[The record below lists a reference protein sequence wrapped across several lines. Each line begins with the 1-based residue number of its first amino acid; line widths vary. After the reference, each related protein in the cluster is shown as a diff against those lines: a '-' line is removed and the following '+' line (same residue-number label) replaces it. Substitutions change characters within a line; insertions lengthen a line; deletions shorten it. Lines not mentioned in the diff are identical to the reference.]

1 MKLLEISPYLR
12 IILRYSPIQKP
23 MNSYSLDNRLFYIR
37 KGEGSLYINGER
49 HAIAPDSLF
58 MWQRGTAYRF
68 DFKGPNDVISL
79 NFDYTPESSNI
90 IDSLP
95 IIFDTTENR
104 EKIASIEPIHF
115 DDCPELNRP
124 IILYNAISLFP
135 AIKEILNYT
144 AESQLHRDAVI
155 SAKLKI
161 LVTEILRLQ
170 SSDGLSQ
177 GVNAK
182 VQRVLEYIRSNY
194 RENLTNERLA
204 EQVGYHPY
212 YLNSVVKKVTGTS
225 LHQYLINCRLCAAEK
240 MLIATDASVADIG
253 ESVGFSST
261 MVFLRNFKQK
271 NKTTPNKY
279 REMARQII

>member
-12 IILRYSPIQKP
+12 IILRYSLMQKP
-23 MNSYSLDNRLFYIR
+23 IDSYSLDNRLFYIR
-37 KGEGSLYINGER
+37 KGEGNVYINGER
-49 HAIAPDSLF
+49 HTIAPDSLF

-68 DFKGPNDVISL
+68 DFKGANDVISL

-95 IIFDTTENR
+95 IIFDTEENR
-104 EKIASIEPIHF
+104 ERIANIRPISF

-124 IILYNAISLFP
+124 IIIYSAISLFP
-135 AIKEILNYT
+135 AIKEMLNYT
-144 AESQLHRDAVI
+144 AESPLHQDAVL
-155 SAKLKI
+155 SAKLKV
-161 LVTEILRLQ
+161 LVVEILRLL

-182 VQRVLEYIRSNY
+182 VQRVLEYIRSNF
-194 RENLTNERLA
+194 RETLTNERLA

-212 YLNSVVKKVTGTS
+212 YLNTVVKKVTGTS
-225 LHQYLINCRLCAAEK
+225 LHQYLINCRLSAAEK
-240 MLIATDASVADIG
+240 MLIATDASIADIG

-279 REMARQII
+279 REIARQII